1 MIKDIIR
8 IRKYPNRR
16 LYDTSRSAFITASD
30 LHETVR
36 SGRQVEVVESAS
48 GVDITNIVLLNS
60 IIERDPTRILAI
72 PTAVLHAMITGDEAM
87 IKACCAARETASAT
101 NNC

>member
-16 LYDTSRSAFITASD
+16 LYDTSRSAFITASE

-36 SGRQVEVVESAS
+36 SGRQVEVVDSAT
-48 GVDITNIVLLNS
+48 GTDITNIVLLNS
-60 IIERDPTRILAI
+60 IIERDPARILAV
-72 PTAVLHAMITGDEAM
+72 PSMVFHAMITGDEA
-87 IKACCAARETASAT
+87 AVQANCAAHHGASAS
-101 NNC
+101 NNS